1 MKQVDFDIDTLR
13 KELPPILTRA
23 TASEAT
29 GGAYSPGT
37 LANFDSTGHG
47 PKRATLGG
55 KAVYMRDDFLT
66 WLQGRLASPATG
78 KVGRHV
84 ADLSRLRPNLL
95 GRRGL

>member
-1 MKQVDFDIDTLR
+1 MNKCELNFEAMR
-13 KELPPILTRA
+13 NELPPLLTRA
-23 TASEAT
+23 KAAAAT

-37 LANFDSTGHG
+37 LANLDSKGHG
-47 PKRATLGG
+47 PKRAALGG

-84 ADLSRLRPNLL
+84 ADLS
-95 GRRGL
+95 